1 MKYEREL
8 QTRVW
13 GIYEDRDRALE
24 RYGDDLI
31 DELNEWDEEELESAW
46 NGDEEYEGCLKENIS
61 IELDDEYTEEEIK
74 TVYDRIE
81 EHFDL

>member
-8 QTRVW
+8 QSRVW

-46 NGDEEYEGCLKENIS
+46 NGDDEYEGYLKENIS
-61 IELDDEYTEEEIK
+61 IELNDEYTEEEIK
-74 TVYDRIE
+74 TVYNRIE
-81 EHFDL
+81 EYFDL

>member
-31 DELNEWDEEELESAW
+31 DELN
-46 NGDEEYEGCLKENIS
+46 
-61 IELDDEYTEEEIK
+61 
-74 TVYDRIE
+74 
-81 EHFDL
+81 